1 MKTEKISIEDNLKL
15 KLLKEEEI
23 YQEAKKVGM
32 KYKLSPNKF
41 ITIIKRVLKRKLKEN
56 EN

>member
-1 MKTEKISIEDNLKL
+1 MRNRQE
-15 KLLKEEEI
+15 LLESLEEEI